1 MGLLLMACSACLLV
15 EPRTAS
21 PGMGPLTMVLA
32 FPRQLIMKKIAYR
45 LACSQIYEG
54 ILSTEFLFF
63 QGL

>member
-1 MGLLLMACSACLLV
+1 
-15 EPRTAS
+15 
-21 PGMGPLTMVLA
+21 MGPLTMVLA